1 MATTITGKL
10 NKPANIFQAGEST
23 GFGIRLGV
31 KYRDPKTKE
40 DAWCN
45 YSAVIFAKSAG
56 QIQFY
61 QSALIE
67 GSIVEVSAEQLKI
80 DSFQGKDSVILSIDM
95 LNARLGYVYT
105 AQGAPQQQQSQGGF
119 QQQAPAQQGG
129 YFQQAPQPQGQ
140 SQGGFQ
146 QQAPQQQQGGFGQ
159 QQQQPSQQLAQ
170 KRQQAQQQSVNT
182 NGTVDFD
189 DDLPF

>member
-10 NKPANIFQAGEST
+10 NKPANVFQAGDST

-61 QSALIE
+61 QNALIE
-67 GSIVEVSAEQLKI
+67 GSIVEVSAEQLKV
-80 DSFQGKDSVILSIDM
+80 DSFQGKEGVILSIDM
-95 LNARLGYVYT
+95 LNARLGYVHT
-105 AQGAPQQQQSQGGF
+105 AQGAPQQQQ
-119 QQQAPAQQGG
+119 
-129 YFQQAPQPQGQ
+129 Q
-140 SQGGFQ
+140 SQGGFVN
-146 QQAPQQQQGGFGQ
+146 
-159 QQQQPSQQLAQ
+159 QQQQPQQYQ
-170 KRQQAQQQSVNT
+170 TQTQNQQQQPQYTQQSNQPQYT
-182 NGTVDFD
+182 
-189 DDLPF
+189 PR